1 MTKKTIDFNSLPKQE
16 YMKPEIEVMEAD
28 VEQILAESRN
38 EYNMNTSLQEEEVD
52 EAYSRS
58 YGNLWDDED

>member
-1 MTKKTIDFNSLPKQE
+1 MTKKIIDFNSLPKQE

-38 EYNMNTSLQEEEVD
+38 EYNMNTSLQDEEVD

>member
-1 MTKKTIDFNSLPKQE
+1 MTKKIFDFNRLPKQE
-16 YMKPEIEVMEAD
+16 YMKPEIEVMEAGI
-28 VEQILAESRN
+28 EQILAESRN

-52 EAYSRS
+52 EAFSRG